1 MELDANTALSD
12 GAEGRFVTGLNK
24 EPDFSA
30 VTNGLFDAV
39 TYVVSI
45 NYLAQPREVLKS
57 LRKAV
62 KEGTTVHVVVSNRY
76 FPTKAIAR

>member
-1 MELDANTALSD
+1 MSD
-12 GAEGRFVTGLNK
+12 RAEGRFVADLNK

-30 VTNGLFDAV
+30 VTNGLFDAA

-62 KEGTTVHVVVSNRY
+62 KEGTTVHAVVSNPC
-76 FPTKAIAR
+76 FPTRAIVRQLKF